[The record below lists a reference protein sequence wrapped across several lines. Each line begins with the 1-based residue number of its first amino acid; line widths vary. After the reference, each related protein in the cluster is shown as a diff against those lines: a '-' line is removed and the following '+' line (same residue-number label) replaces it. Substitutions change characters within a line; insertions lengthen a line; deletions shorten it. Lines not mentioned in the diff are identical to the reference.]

1 MNNNEEMTEKQLVVN
16 LIENYMNLM
25 RIKNADDKDKEII
38 FQLCELKAKLKILGI
53 STENLTIE

>member
-1 MNNNEEMTEKQLVVN
+1 MHNEEMTEKQLVVN

-25 RIKNADDKDKEII
+25 RIKNADDKDKEIN

>member
-1 MNNNEEMTEKQLVVN
+1 MNNNDEMTEKQLVVN

-25 RIKNADDKDKEII
+25 RI
-38 FQLCELKAKLKILGI
+38 

>member
-1 MNNNEEMTEKQLVVN
+1 MHNEEMTEKQLVVN

-25 RIKNADDKDKEII
+25 RIKNADDKDTEIN

>member
-1 MNNNEEMTEKQLVVN
+1 MHNEEMKEKQLVVN

-25 RIKNADDKDKEII
+25 RIKNADDKDKEIN

>member
-38 FQLCELKAKLKILGI
+38 FQLCELKAKLKI
-53 STENLTIE
+53 

>member
-1 MNNNEEMTEKQLVVN
+1 MNNNDEMTDKQLVVN

-25 RIKNADDKDKEII
+25 RIKNADDKDKEIN

-53 STENLTIE
+53 SNENLIIK

>member
-25 RIKNADDKDKEII
+25 RIKNADDKDKEIN

>member
-1 MNNNEEMTEKQLVVN
+1 MYNNDEMTEKQLVVN

-25 RIKNADDKDKEII
+25 RIKNADDKDKEIN

>member
-1 MNNNEEMTEKQLVVN
+1 MNNNDEMTEKQLVVN

-25 RIKNADDKDKEII
+25 RIKNADDKDKEIN